1 MNATKHLLAVGL
13 AWTGFSSALQ
23 AADATL
29 SKCSPLEVS
38 AVHPLPRAGENPFMT
53 TQRLALIENGTV
65 PCLHGGTLEATR
77 CSFIVEQPPDA
88 RLAVSGHWVQ
98 DAKGRRYALAGQPLA
113 LDGARKGP
121 YIVAAAVEND
131 TVPCVMGARSRDM
144 AAASASE
151 ELAGFCLVETMG
163 SSTNRSGRPLENH
176 ATIPVCTSS
185 YPHPD
190 GARLHSADRAAGIYC
205 YIGQGAGL
213 NDHNGRER
221 DHRGSYLKGN
231 QYCHV
236 SWSGGV
242 EVFVGK
248 RPATVSYPAPGRVNP
263 RTPIVWR
270 PVSSVRVA
278 N

>member
-1 MNATKHLLAVGL
+1 MSASGAVLATDPKV
-13 AWTGFSSALQ
+13 
-23 AADATL
+23 
-29 SKCSPLEVS
+29 SKCSPVKVT
-38 AVHPLPRAGENPFMT
+38 AVHTLQQAGESLFMT
-53 TQRLALIENGTV
+53 TRRLALIDNATV
-65 PCLHGGTLEATR
+65 PCIHGATFEATR
-77 CSFIVEQPPDA
+77 CSFIAKQPG
-88 RLAVSGHWVQ
+88 AVSGDWI
-98 DAKGRRYALAGQPLA
+98 DAADGRRYALAGQPLA

-121 YIVAAAVEND
+121 YVVASAVEND
-131 TVPCVMGARSRDM
+131 TVPCAMGARSRDM
-144 AAASASE
+144 AAASSSE
-151 ELAGFCLVETMG
+151 ELAGFCMVETMG
-163 SSTNRSGRPLENH
+163 STKNAGGRLLENH

-190 GARLHSADRAAGIYC
+190 GAKLHSADRAAGIYC

-213 NDHNGRER
+213 NDPNGRER
-221 DHRGSYLKGN
+221 DHRGVYLRGN

-248 RPATVSYPAPGRVNP
+248 RPATVSYPMPGRVNP
-263 RTPIVWR
+263 KTPIVWR